1 MLYWEPGIVFCP
13 SFCPSVDHCL
23 SVCLSLLYSTPAKSR
38 HWWCLI
44 KWILTENLATRQRQ
58 IDEMN
63 SGLWLHVPLPQQPIG
78 IPPNYRGF
86 PEATQETGAGRRPYF
101 SPPPL
106 GTRLVR
112 HQSAPVKLGP
122 PHQGES
128 PLVLHTKPQLGALGQ
143 RCSSRLMYHSYK
155 DSHWKQTFN

>member
-1 MLYWEPGIVFCP
+1 MITCP
-13 SFCPSVDHCL
+13 PP
-23 SVCLSLLYSTPAKSR
+23 PATNR
-38 HWWCLI
+38 
-44 KWILTENLATRQRQ
+44 
-58 IDEMN
+58 
-63 SGLWLHVPLPQQPIG
+63 V
-78 IPPNYRGF
+78 PPNYRGF
-86 PEATQETGAGRRPYF
+86 PEATQETGAGRRPY

-143 RCSSRLMYHSYK
+143 RCSSRLMYHSLV
-155 DSHWKQTFN
+155 KQIGVTIVVLYIEACNFQHV